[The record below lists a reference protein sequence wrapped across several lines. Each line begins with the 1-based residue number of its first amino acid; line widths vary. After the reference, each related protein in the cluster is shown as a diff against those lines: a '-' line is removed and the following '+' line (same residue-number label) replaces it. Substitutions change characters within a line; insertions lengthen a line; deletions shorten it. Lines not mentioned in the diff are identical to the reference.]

1 MRFVEDALPKAS
13 SATASTKPG
22 QGSAVDTGAEV
33 VGRFCSNTD
42 MIMISDNQEI
52 RRRND

>member
-1 MRFVEDALPKAS
+1 MPVPKAS

-33 VGRFCSNTD
+33 VGRHSA
-42 MIMISDNQEI
+42 
-52 RRRND
+52 